1 MRGLLDRINQLFTKS
16 DEHESRIITIETAL
30 NINPDSEIE
39 IIKRQI
45 AEINKV
51 LFDSKYDNSGKTKG
65 NLNGEL
71 PK

>member
-1 MRGLLDRINQLFTKS
+1 MVGILESIKQLFTKS
-16 DEHESRIITIETAL
+16 DEHESRITKIETAL

-39 IIKRQI
+39 IIRRQI
-45 AEINKV
+45 TEINKV
-51 LFDSKYDNSGKTKG
+51 LFDSKFENSGKIKG

>member
-1 MRGLLDRINQLFTKS
+1 MVGLLDRINQLFTKL
-16 DEHESRIITIETAL
+16 DEHESKIIKIETAL

-39 IIKRQI
+39 IIQRQI
-45 AEINKV
+45 TEINKV
-51 LFDSKYDNSGKTKG
+51 LFDSKFENSGKTKG

>member
-1 MRGLLDRINQLFTKS
+1 MGLLERINQLSTKS

-39 IIKRQI
+39 IMKRQI
-45 AEINKV
+45 TEINKV
-51 LFDSKYDNSGKTKG
+51 LFDSKFDNTGKTKG

>member
-1 MRGLLDRINQLFTKS
+1 MGLLERIDQLFTKS
-16 DEHESRIITIETAL
+16 DEHESRIVTIETAL

-39 IIKRQI
+39 IMKRQI
-45 AEINKV
+45 TEINKV
-51 LFDSKYDNSGKTKG
+51 LFDSRFDNSGKIKG

>member
-1 MRGLLDRINQLFTKS
+1 MPGLLDVQIIQSKKI
-16 DEHESRIITIETAL
+16 DEHESRIVKIETAL

-39 IIKRQI
+39 IMRRQI
-45 AEINKV
+45 TEINKV

>member
-1 MRGLLDRINQLFTKS
+1 MMGLLERINQLCTQIDKL
-16 DEHESRIITIETAL
+16 ESRIVSIETAL

-45 AEINKV
+45 MEINKV

-65 NLNGEL
+65 NVNGKL
-71 PK
+71 PE